1 LFQYPA
7 WLEENQ
13 PKLEP
18 SEFERF
24 KKQKVLMDRVCA
36 ELQKE
41 SGSESQEE
49 KKRRFDTVLDLMQKV
64 RWRCV
69 VGFSKLTVP
78 TL

>member
-13 PKLEP
+13 SKLEP

-24 KKQKVLMDRVCA
+24 SRQKTLMDQVCA
-36 ELQKE
+36 ELEKE

-49 KKRRFDTVLDLMQKV
+49 KKRRFDTILDLMQKV
-64 RWRCV
+64 R
-69 VGFSKLTVP
+69 L
-78 TL
+78 

>member
-24 KKQKVLMDRVCA
+24 SKQKTLMDQVCA
-36 ELQKE
+36 ELEKE

-49 KKRRFDTVLDLMQKV
+49 KKRRFDTILDLMQKV
-64 RWRCV
+64 R
-69 VGFSKLTVP
+69 L
-78 TL
+78 